1 MSDKQ
6 RDILGALAAIGLG
19 LCGFSVLI
27 GWTTLIPTNIGWL
40 DFADRAMHTLG
51 WMFFRQTPWG
61 VPPGVS
67 PRLGLELANSIGLV
81 DGLPLLALPAKLLS
95 PWLPYPVQYWGLWL
109 LCCFVLQALF
119 AWLIARELGAGRILA
134 LIAAGFA
141 LITPAY
147 MFRIEMHL
155 ALSGH
160 WTILAALWLYTR
172 RTAPPRWA
180 WPLLVALTAGIHA
193 YLLAMVMALWLAAF
207 AERLLDRRMSWRGAL
222 LELAAGAGAALLIL
236 WAAGFFVSGTT
247 GTYGYGAYKL
257 NLLWPFLTYKGWSQI
272 VPDLP
277 HTNYDYEGLSFLGI
291 GVLALIALSIAT
303 GAVAQLRAIA
313 SRRWMPLALAL
324 LLLMM
329 FALSKDIAFADHE
342 LFAIPLPDPID
353 SLASTFRSTGRFVW
367 PLLYVVTIGAVVLIG
382 TRLRA
387 AFAIPLALAAV
398 VAQAAD
404 SGPALLTF
412 AERLP
417 PVSDHW
423 ESPLQSPF
431 WQRAAAAGYTRIRVI
446 PVVSN
451 PGTDWKALG
460 YFAATHDMAIDSVYL
475 GRVDAGDL
483 AALRAH
489 EQKVLDTGAFEPG
502 TLYILDPKSALVAQP
517 HVGPGDLLARID
529 DRIVLAKG
537 GAHLADGLE
546 LAPVF

>member
-1 MSDKQ
+1 VSDKQ
-6 RDILGALAAIGLG
+6 RDIAGALAAIALG
-19 LCGFSVLI
+19 LVGFFVLV

-51 WMFFRQTPWG
+51 WMFFRQAPWG
-61 VPPGVS
+61 VPPGLN

-95 PWLPYPVQYWGLWL
+95 PWLPHPVQYWGVWL
-109 LCCFVLQALF
+109 LCCFALQALF

-147 MFRIEMHL
+147 MFRVEMHL
-155 ALSGH
+155 ALSSH
-160 WTILAALWLYTR
+160 WTILAALWLSVR
-172 RTAPPRWA
+172 RDAPPRWA

-193 YLLAMVMALWLAAF
+193 YLLAMVMALWLAAC
-207 AERLLDRRMSWRGAL
+207 AERLLGQRMRWRDAA
-222 LELAAGAGAALLIL
+222 LELAAGLAAALLIL

-257 NLLWPFLTYKGWSQI
+257 NLLWPLLTYKGWSQI

-277 HTNYDYEGLSFLGI
+277 HTRYDYEGLSFLGI
-291 GVLALIALSIAT
+291 GILALLALSIAS
-303 GAVAQLRAIA
+303 GAILRLRAA
-313 SRRWMPLALAL
+313 ATRRWAPLTLTLLAL
-324 LLLMM
+324 LL
-329 FALSKDIAFADHE
+329 FALSKDVAFADRE
-342 LFAIPLPDPID
+342 LFVVPLPRPID

-367 PLLYVVTIGAVVLIG
+367 PLLYLVTIGAVVLIG

-387 AFAIPLALAAV
+387 AFAIPLALAAFA
-398 VAQAAD
+398 AQAAD

-412 AERLP
+412 SERLA

-423 ESPLQSPF
+423 QSPLQSPF
-431 WQRAAAAGYTRIRVI
+431 WQRAAAAGYSRIRVI

-460 YFAATHDMAIDSVYL
+460 YFAATHDMGIDSVYL
-475 GRVDAGDL
+475 GRVDAKDL
-483 AALRAH
+483 AALRAR
-489 EQKVLDTGAFEPG
+489 ERKVLETGDFDPG
-502 TLYILDPKSALVAQP
+502 TLYILDPRSALAAQQHVA
-517 HVGPGDLLARID
+517 PGDLLARID
-529 DRIVLAKG
+529 DRIVFAKG
-537 GAHLADGLE
+537 GAPLADGLA
-546 LAPVF
+546 LSPVF